1 MTLNFLRVKAIH
13 DQFCLKFGSLSL
25 PLTHEFKHNKNKR
38 YKKTFTYDPDLMNK
52 NLELNKK
59 DSIEISN
66 KASNRNLSVSR
77 LSTFNLFHT
86 VEVI

>member
-25 PLTHEFKHNKNKR
+25 PLTYEFKQNKNKKF
-38 YKKTFTYDPDLMNK
+38 KKTFTYDHDLMNK
-52 NLELNKK
+52 NLEIKK
-59 DSIEISN
+59 TDLTEISN
-66 KASNRNLSVSR
+66 TASARNLSVSR
-77 LSTFNLFHT
+77 LSTFNMFHT